1 MQVRIDRQ
9 NGMLAATYP
18 TTAVRA
24 RARARVWRGLLDRV
38 EALDGRL
45 YVTSAAGGRTIMR
58 AELPCAS

>member
-1 MQVRIDRQ
+1 
-9 NGMLAATYP
+9 MLAATYP
-18 TTAVRA
+18 TTTTAVRA

-45 YVTSAAGGRTIMR
+45 YVTSPAGGGTIIR